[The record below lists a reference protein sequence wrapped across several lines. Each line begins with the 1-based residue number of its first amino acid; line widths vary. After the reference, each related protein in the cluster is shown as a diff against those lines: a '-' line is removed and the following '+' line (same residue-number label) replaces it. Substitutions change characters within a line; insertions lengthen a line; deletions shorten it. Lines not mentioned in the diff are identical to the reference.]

1 MVTSSKK
8 KSPRQ
13 VVILSYSDIESDPRI
28 LRQIRVLKSNFNVEM
43 TVVGCGNEIPH
54 VNFIRVPVPS
64 MLGRYV
70 GYLIRSHGARQWYF
84 FDRHLDAEV
93 RSRIQNADLVIGN
106 EIEFLPTL
114 KNAARKGA
122 LLVDLHEHHLAG
134 VHSGLAEKIA
144 FARFKRWQLG
154 HLPRIIENSGPRMV
168 TSVSEEIADKYSA
181 WLSGERV
188 HSLVNSS
195 ARLPQ
200 ALDPSL
206 PKRIEGQVRMV
217 HHGMGRKNRGIE
229 LAVTALGHLPDHFT
243 LHLLLRTNWIFR
255 LRIFFLA
262 RLHDVHTRVVFH
274 NPVPFAEL
282 VAKLTEFDLSLVP
295 GSNATE
301 HDIYALPNKLFE
313 SIQARLPLVVGPN
326 PSVARVVSSY
336 QIGAVA
342 TNWTSR
348 AFYEAVVSLEED
360 IRGRSMTSRLSKAAN
375 DFSPDKIDGELLEL
389 LLRILK

>member
-1 MVTSSKK
+1 MAPSKI
-8 KSPRQ
+8 KSLRQ

-28 LRQIRVLKSNFNVEM
+28 LRQIRVLKNNFNVEI
-43 TVVGCGNEIPH
+43 TVIGCGNPIPQ
-54 VNFIRVPVPS
+54 VNFIRVPIPS
-64 MLGRYV
+64 ILGRYV
-70 GYLIRSHGARQWYF
+70 GYLIRNHGARQWYF

-93 RSRIQNADLVIGN
+93 RSKILNADLVVCN
-106 EIEFLPTL
+106 EIEFLPTI
-114 KNAARKGA
+114 KNAARERA

-144 FARFKRWQLG
+144 FGRFKRWQLG
-154 HLPRIIENSGPRMV
+154 HLPRIIETSVPRLV

-181 WLSGERV
+181 WLAGEKV
-188 HSLVNSS
+188 HSVVNSS

-200 ALDPSL
+200 AAESSIPR
-206 PKRIEGQVRMV
+206 KIHGEVRMV

-229 LAVTALGHLPDHFT
+229 LAVTALGLLPGHFT

-255 LRIFFLA
+255 LRILLLA
-262 RLHDVHTRVVFH
+262 RLHNVHTRVTFH

-301 HDIYALPNKLFE
+301 HDIYAFPNKLFE

-326 PSVARVVSSY
+326 PSVSRVVGSY
-336 QIGAVA
+336 RIGTVA
-342 TNWTSR
+342 TDWTSR
-348 AFYEAVVSLEED
+348 ALYEAVISLEED
-360 IRGRSMTSRLSKAAN
+360 IRGSSMTSRLDKAAN

-389 LLRILK
+389 LLKILK